1 MWLWNGSCG
10 RWASVLL
17 GTVIGNV
24 WCTKKLQSLT
34 GQAFLLVAPEGHQ
47 GPPLVCADQ
56 AGAGPGDQVLV
67 VSGGGARVAAGA
79 HVPVDAAIV
88 GIVDHVER

>member
-1 MWLWNGSCG
+1 M
-10 RWASVLL
+10 LL

-67 VSGGGARVAAGA
+67 VSGGGAQ
-79 HVPVDAAIV
+79 VPVDAAIV

>member
-1 MWLWNGSCG
+1 M
-10 RWASVLL
+10 
-17 GTVIGNV
+17 
-24 WCTKKLQSLT
+24 
-34 GQAFLLVAPEGHQ
+34 
-47 GPPLVCADQ
+47 CADQ

>member
-1 MWLWNGSCG
+1 M
-10 RWASVLL
+10 LL

-56 AGAGPGDQVLV
+56 AGAGPGDQGLV

>member
-1 MWLWNGSCG
+1 MVMCG
-10 RWASVLL
+10 APKSSRASP
-17 GTVIGNV
+17 G
-24 WCTKKLQSLT
+24 
-34 GQAFLLVAPEGHQ
+34 LVG
-47 GPPLVCADQ
+47 ADQ

>member
-1 MWLWNGSCG
+1 M
-10 RWASVLL
+10 
-17 GTVIGNV
+17 

-56 AGAGPGDQVLV
+56 AGAGPGDRVLV

>member
-1 MWLWNGSCG
+1 M
-10 RWASVLL
+10 LL

-67 VSGGGARVAAGA
+67 MSNGGFGGIHGKLLAALEARG
-79 HVPVDAAIV
+79 
-88 GIVDHVER
+88 

>member
-1 MWLWNGSCG
+1 
-10 RWASVLL
+10 VLL

-24 WCTKKLQSLT
+24 WCTKKL
-34 GQAFLLVAPEGHQ
+34 Q